1 MLFRSAAAQSL
12 PWVQQAGT
20 TFRWTGSWLTVLSAA
35 DPVATEEPTLAE
47 VATLTDLLNRRRLA
61 GYESYVLP
69 ARYVSVDLQIT
80 LCANPAYF
88 AADVEAAVLT
98 ALRPGKRPGG
108 AVGFFDHT
116 RWGFGTPLECSALLA
131 AIQSCPG
138 VDGVSQLLFRQRGVQ
153 SGWTSLPETLT
164 FGADQILRVDDDPS
178 RPEAGSLQVIVN
190 GGKA

>member
-1 MLFRSAAAQSL
+1 M
-12 PWVQQAGT
+12 VI
-20 TFRWTGSWLTVLSAA
+20 
-35 DPVATEEPTLAE
+35 
-47 VATLTDLLNRRRLA
+47 
-61 GYESYVLP
+61 
-69 ARYVSVDLQIT
+69 SVNSHQCT

-88 AADVEAAVLT
+88 GADVEAAVLT
-98 ALRPGKRPGG
+98 ALRPGKLPGG

-116 RWGFGTPLECSALLA
+116 RWGFGMPLESSALLA
-131 AIQSCPG
+131 AIQACPG